1 MRFVALPILALASL
15 SSEPPW
21 SDLTLAI
28 ALEQGYSSD
37 RVAVC
42 RVRVE
47 NHGAKTW
54 PGRSLHFEAR
64 ALDGGVVVERVR
76 GRFGLSLPPGEA
88 LETLVGFSAPYT
100 RFEVAPAAA
109 SEGGGTRK
117 RGSSKSGKRS
127 KSGRPG
133 KPRARR

>member
-1 MRFVALPILALASL
+1 MGFLAFPFLVLVSL

-28 ALEQGYSSD
+28 ELEAGYSSD
-37 RVAVC
+37 QVAVC
-42 RVRVE
+42 RVRVV
-47 NHGAKTW
+47 NHGAHTW
-54 PGRSLHFEAR
+54 PGRTLHFEAR

-76 GRFGLSLPPGEA
+76 GRFGLSLPPGGM

-109 SEGGGTRK
+109 SDGGGTRK
-117 RGSSKSGKRS
+117 RSGKSGKRS
-127 KSGRPG
+127 KPA
-133 KPRARR
+133 KPRPPK

>member
-1 MRFVALPILALASL
+1 MRFLAFPILALVSL

-28 ALEQGYSSD
+28 EIEAGYSSD
-37 RVAVC
+37 QVAVC
-42 RVRVE
+42 RVRVV
-47 NHGAKTW
+47 NHGAHTW

-76 GRFGLSLPPGEA
+76 GRFGLSLPPGGT

-109 SEGGGTRK
+109 SDGGGTRK
-117 RGSSKSGKRS
+117 RASGKSGKTRKRS
-127 KSGRPG
+127 KPG
-133 KPRARR
+133 KPRPPK